1 MLPVHKGGHIDLEG
15 IVRDGRG
22 IKTVPDVAHEIKDAV
37 GKGDHRFID
46 RIFYGIN
53 PLQQGIVVYILTF
66 CSKRNYNNQEKQIL
80 VCSGSQQ

>member
-1 MLPVHKGGHIDLEG
+1 MLPVHKGGQVDLES
-15 IVRDGRG
+15 IVRDNGG
-22 IKTVPDVAHEIKDAV
+22 IKTVLYVAQEIKYPI

-53 PLQQGIVVYILTF
+53 PLQQGIVVYILTL
-66 CSKRNYNNQEKQIL
+66 CRKRNYNNQQKQIP